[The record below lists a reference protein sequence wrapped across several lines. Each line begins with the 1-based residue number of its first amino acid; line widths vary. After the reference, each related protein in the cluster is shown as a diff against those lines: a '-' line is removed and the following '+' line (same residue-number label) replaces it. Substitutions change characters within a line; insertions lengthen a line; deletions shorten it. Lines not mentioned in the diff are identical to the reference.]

1 MKKVLKIVGI
11 LILLIVLGVSVF
23 VYQAVPPLPAGAERI
38 IDVAVAS
45 ASVPLQGKEGYAY
58 NGETQIWYEVIEPQ
72 PNDSIKG
79 SLLLIMGISNDALG
93 WPQYFLDPL
102 VEAGYRV
109 IRYDNRGTGLSD
121 WGEDWDEENPYSLTD
136 MAADG
141 IAVLDQLNVEKAHVI
156 GVSLGGM
163 IAQETAL
170 AFPERIISLT
180 SMLSSANM
188 ADDSL
193 PGINLDL
200 IKELILAQVRYGLLP
215 GEANQVRLMIS
226 VRQSL
231 QGNKDYPIDL
241 EGTAQ
246 SVLYNLRERNGLNN
260 EAFKQQSAAVMASGS
275 REEALKELKARTL
288 IVHGTAD
295 PLIPFAHG
303 QKCVALIPGAKN
315 LWIEGMG
322 HDIPAAVSPQI
333 LAAIFD
339 HLLAQ

>member
-1 MKKVLKIVGI
+1 MKKALKIVGI
-11 LILLIVLGVSVF
+11 LILVIILGASLF
-23 VYQAVPPLPAGAERI
+23 VYQAVSPLPAEAERI
-38 IDVAVAS
+38 IAAAVES
-45 ASVPLQGKEGYAY
+45 PSVPLQGKEGYAY
-58 NGETQIWYEVIEPQ
+58 NGETKIWYEVIEPQ
-72 PNDSIKG
+72 AVDSIKG

-109 IRYDNRGTGLSD
+109 IRYDNRATGLSD
-121 WGEDWDEENPYSLTD
+121 WGEDWDEANSYTLTD

-141 IAVLDQLNVEKAHVI
+141 IAVLDQLNVEKAHII

-170 AFPERIISLT
+170 AFPERVISLT

-193 PGINLDL
+193 PGINMD
-200 IKELILAQVRYGLLP
+200 IIQELILAQIRYGLLP

-231 QGNKDYPIDL
+231 QGDKDYPIDL

-246 SVLYNLRERNGLNN
+246 AVLYNLRERNGMNN
-260 EAFKQQSAAVMASGS
+260 QAFKQQSAAVMSSGS
-275 REEALKELKARTL
+275 REEALQELQIRTL

-303 QKCVALIPGAKN
+303 QKCAQLIPGAKH
-315 LWIEGMG
+315 LWVEGMG

-333 LAAIFD
+333 LTAIFA
-339 HLLAQ
+339 HLQEP

>member
-1 MKKVLKIVGI
+1 MKKALKIIGI
-11 LILLIVLGVSVF
+11 LVF
-23 VYQAVPPLPAGAERI
+23 VIAITGSLFVYYAVPPLPAGAERI
-38 IDVAVAS
+38 IEAAVES
-45 ASVPLQGKEGYAY
+45 PSVPLKGEEGYAY
-58 NGETQIWYEVIEPQ
+58 NGETQIWYEAIEPQ
-72 PNDSIKG
+72 DSVKAN
-79 SLLLIMGISNDALG
+79 LLLIMGISNDALG

-121 WGEDWDEENPYSLTD
+121 WGEDWDESNPYSLRD

-141 IAVLDQLNVEKAHVI
+141 IAVLDHLEINEAHVI

-170 AFPERIISLT
+170 AFPERIVSLT

-188 ADDSL
+188 TDENL
-193 PGINLDL
+193 PGINMEL
-200 IKELILAQVRYGLLP
+200 IQALILAQVRYGLLP

-231 QGNKDYPIDL
+231 QGDKDFPIDL
-241 EGTAQ
+241 EGTAE
-246 SVLYNLRERNGLNN
+246 SVLYNLRERKGLNN

-275 REEALKELKARTL
+275 REEALQELRVRSL
-288 IVHGTAD
+288 VVHGTAD

-303 QKCVALIPGAKN
+303 KKCAELIPGAKH

-322 HDIPAAVSPQI
+322 HDIPEAISPQI
-333 LAAIFD
+333 LAAIFA
-339 HLLAQ
+339 LLQNQ